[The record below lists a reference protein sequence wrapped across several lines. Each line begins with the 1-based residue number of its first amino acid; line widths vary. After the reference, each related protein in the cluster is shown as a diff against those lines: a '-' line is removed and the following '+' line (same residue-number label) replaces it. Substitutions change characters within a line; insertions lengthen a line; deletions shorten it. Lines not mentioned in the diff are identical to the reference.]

1 MKINKKMIAVILII
15 AAVAAIAI
23 GCSVMDKDKKENMD
37 DVEKHNQQVLD
48 DLYKDSEKESDK
60 ESDKVSDVKDK
71 ESKKD
76 IDEKDKESDRDS
88 DKNSDDKNS
97 DDKDKD
103 SDASDTDENNDSET
117 YEQWVA
123 AASVTAISLT
133 YPDFEIESI
142 LAASDTDF
150 GDKEDSKGIYVI
162 FNSSGK
168 KYAVFSKPLKEE
180 RSDKGTVDLYGQEIG
195 FATFDMVEPG
205 QIDTKKMKEIKV
217 EDLNELISKSTLIS
231 LYEHY

>member
-60 ESDKVSDVKDK
+60 ESDKSSDVKDK
-71 ESKKD
+71 ES
-76 IDEKDKESDRDS
+76 DKDS
-88 DKNSDDKNS
+88 DKDSDDKNS
-97 DDKDKD
+97 DDKDD
-103 SDASDTDENNDSET
+103 NET

-205 QIDTKKMKEIKV
+205 EIDKKKMKEIKV
-217 EDLNELISKSTLIS
+217 ENLNELISKSTLIS

>member
-23 GCSVMDKDKKENMD
+23 GCSVMGGDKKENTE
-37 DVEKHNQQVLD
+37 DVAKHNQQVLD
-48 DLYKDSEKESDK
+48 DLTDDKDDESDK
-60 ESDKVSDVKDK
+60 D
-71 ESKKD
+71 SK
-76 IDEKDKESDRDS
+76 
-88 DKNSDDKNS
+88 
-97 DDKDKD
+97 DKDKD
-103 SDASDTDENNDSET
+103 KDKTGADIKDAT
-117 YEQWVA
+117 YEQWMA

-133 YPDFEIESI
+133 YPDFEIDSI

-168 KYAVFSKPLKEE
+168 KYAVFSKSLKEE

-195 FATFDMVEPG
+195 FAAFDMVEPG
-205 QIDTKKMKEIKV
+205 EIDKKKMKEIKV
-217 EDLNELISKSTLIS
+217 ENLNELISKSTLIS

>member
-60 ESDKVSDVKDK
+60 ESDKD
-71 ESKKD
+71 
-76 IDEKDKESDRDS
+76 
-88 DKNSDDKNS
+88 SDDKNS
-97 DDKDKD
+97 DDKDED

-168 KYAVFSKPLKEE
+168 KYAVFSKSLKEE

-205 QIDTKKMKEIKV
+205 EIDKKKMKEIKV
-217 EDLNELISKSTLIS
+217 ENLNELISKSTLIS